1 MLSEQKKKAEEKMN
15 KALDALRKEFATLR
29 TGRAS
34 LGMLDGIMVDYY
46 GTPTPLNQ
54 VANMA
59 VPDPRQI
66 TIQPWE
72 PKMLG
77 EIEKAILKS
86 DVGLTPSNDGKIIR
100 LSIPSLTEERRHQI
114 VKHAKKLAE
123 DARVAVRNIRTGRE
137 RRDQEEEQGQGRA
150 CLGGRDEE
158 AAGRDPEDDGQLY
171 QEDRRAPCPQGKRDH
186 DGVDDA
192 NLFSR

>member
-1 MLSEQKKKAEEKMN
+1 MVSEQKKKAEEKMN
-15 KALDALRKEFATLR
+15 RALDVLRKEFAGLR

-34 LGMLDGIMVDYY
+34 LGILEGITVDYY

-72 PKMLG
+72 PKLLN

-86 DVGLTPSNDGKIIR
+86 DLGITPSNDGKVIR
-100 LSIPSLTEERRHQI
+100 LAIPPLTEERRQQI

-123 DARVAVRNIRTGRE
+123 DSRVAIRNV
-137 RRDQEEEQGQGRA
+137 RRDVN
-150 CLGGRDEE
+150 DEIRKKGKDRE
-158 AAGRDPEDDGQLY
+158 AHVSEDATKKLQDEIQKTTDGYVRKIDELLAHK
-171 QEDRRAPCPQGKRDH
+171 EKEIMT
-186 DGVDDA
+186 V
-192 NLFSR
+192 

>member
-1 MLSEQKKKAEEKMN
+1 MLNEQKKKAEEKMN
-15 KALDALRKEFATLR
+15 KALEVLRKEFTTLR

-46 GTPTPLNQ
+46 GTPTQLSQ

-72 PKMLG
+72 AKMLG

-100 LSIPSLTEERRHQI
+100 LTIPQLTEERRQQI

-123 DARVAVRNIRTGRE
+123 DAKVAVRNIR
-137 RRDQEEEQGQGRA
+137 RDVNDDIKKRSKDKDVHVSE
-150 CLGGRDEE
+150 DEVKKLQDE
-158 AAGRDPEDDGQLY
+158 IQKTTDNHVKKIDELLAHKEKEILT
-171 QEDRRAPCPQGKRDH
+171 
-186 DGVDDA
+186 V
-192 NLFSR
+192 

>member
-1 MLSEQKKKAEEKMN
+1 MISEQKKKAEDKMN
-15 KALDALRKEFATLR
+15 KALEVLRKEFAAVR

-34 LGMLDGIMVDYY
+34 LGILDGIMVDYY

-72 PKMLG
+72 PKKLG

-86 DVGLTPSNDGKIIR
+86 DVGITPTNDGKLIR
-100 LSIPSLTEERRHQI
+100 LTIPPLTEERRQQI

-123 DARVAVRNIRTGRE
+123 DARIAVRNV
-137 RRDQEEEQGQGRA
+137 RRDVN
-150 CLGGRDEE
+150 DEIKKKTKVKE
-158 AAGRDPEDDGQLY
+158 AHVSEDETKKLQDEIQKSTDNYVKKIDELLLHK
-171 QEDRRAPCPQGKRDH
+171 EKEIMT
-186 DGVDDA
+186 V
-192 NLFSR
+192 

>member
-1 MLSEQKKKAEEKMN
+1 MLSEQKKKADDKMS
-15 KALDALRKEFATLR
+15 KALEALRKEFTTLR

-34 LGMLDGIMVDYY
+34 LGMLDNIMVDYY
-46 GTPTPLNQ
+46 GTPTALNQ
-54 VANMA
+54 VSNMA

-72 PKMLG
+72 AKMLG

-100 LSIPSLTEERRHQI
+100 LSIPPLTEERRHQI

-123 DARVAVRNIRTGRE
+123 DARVATRNIR
-137 RRDQEEEQGQGRA
+137 RDVNDDIKKKSKDKDVHVSE
-150 CLGGRDEE
+150 DEIKKLQDE
-158 AAGRDPEDDGQLY
+158 IQKTTDSYIHKIDELLAHKEK
-171 QEDRRAPCPQGKRDH
+171 EIMT
-186 DGVDDA
+186 V
-192 NLFSR
+192 

>member
-15 KALDALRKEFATLR
+15 KALEVLRKEFTTLR

-46 GTPTPLNQ
+46 GTPTQLSQ

-72 PKMLG
+72 AKMLG

-100 LSIPSLTEERRHQI
+100 LTIPQLTEERRQQI
-114 VKHAKKLAE
+114 VKQAKKLAE
-123 DARVAVRNIRTGRE
+123 DAKVAVLNIR
-137 RRDQEEEQGQGRA
+137 RDVN
-150 CLGGRDEE
+150 DEIKKKSKDKE
-158 AAGRDPEDDGQLY
+158 THVSEDETKKLQDEIQKTTDNHIKKIDELLAHK
-171 QEDRRAPCPQGKRDH
+171 EKEILT
-186 DGVDDA
+186 V
-192 NLFSR
+192 

>member
-1 MLSEQKKKAEEKMN
+1 MLNEQKKKAEEKMN
-15 KALDALRKEFATLR
+15 KALEVLRKEFTTLR

-46 GTPTPLNQ
+46 GTPTQLSQ

-72 PKMLG
+72 AKMLG

-100 LSIPSLTEERRHQI
+100 LTIPQLTEERRQQI

-123 DARVAVRNIRTGRE
+123 DAKVAVRNIR
-137 RRDQEEEQGQGRA
+137 RDVN
-150 CLGGRDEE
+150 DEIKKKSKDKE
-158 AAGRDPEDDGQLY
+158 THVSEDEIKKLQDEIQKTTDNHIKKIDELLVHK
-171 QEDRRAPCPQGKRDH
+171 EKEILT
-186 DGVDDA
+186 V
-192 NLFSR
+192 

>member
-1 MLSEQKKKAEEKMN
+1 MLSEQKKKAEDKMN
-15 KALDALRKEFATLR
+15 KAIDVLKKEFVTLR

-34 LGMLDGIMVDYY
+34 IGMLDGIMVDYY
-46 GTPTPLNQ
+46 GTPTALNQ

-72 PKMLG
+72 AKLLG

-100 LSIPSLTEERRHQI
+100 LSIPQLTEERRQQI
-114 VKHAKKLAE
+114 VKQAKKLAE
-123 DARVAVRNIRTGRE
+123 DARVAVRNIR
-137 RRDQEEEQGQGRA
+137 RDVNDDIKRKTKDKEAHVSE
-150 CLGGRDEE
+150 DETKKLQ
-158 AAGRDPEDDGQLY
+158 DDIQKTTDLHIKKID
-171 QEDRRAPCPQGKRDH
+171 ELLAHKEKEIMT
-186 DGVDDA
+186 V
-192 NLFSR
+192 

>member
-1 MLSEQKKKAEEKMN
+1 MPSELKKKAEDKMN
-15 KALDALRKEFATLR
+15 KALDVLRKEFATLR

-34 LGMLDGIMVDYY
+34 LGMLEGIMVDYY
-46 GTPTPLNQ
+46 GTPTALNQ

-72 PKMLG
+72 PKLLG

-86 DVGLTPSNDGKIIR
+86 DVGLTPSNDGKLIR
-100 LSIPSLTEERRHQI
+100 LSIPPLTEERRQQI

-123 DARVAVRNIRTGRE
+123 DARVAIRNV
-137 RRDQEEEQGQGRA
+137 RRDVNDDVKKKSKDKDA
-150 CLGGRDEE
+150 HVS
-158 AAGRDPEDDGQLY
+158 EDDTKKLQDEIQKITDNHIKKIDEILAHK
-171 QEDRRAPCPQGKRDH
+171 EKEIMT
-186 DGVDDA
+186 V
-192 NLFSR
+192 

>member
-1 MLSEQKKKAEEKMN
+1 MLNEKKKAEEKMN
-15 KALDALRKEFATLR
+15 KALDVLRKEFTTLR

-34 LGMLDGIMVDYY
+34 LGMLDGIVVDFY
-46 GTPTPLNQ
+46 GTPTPLNG
-54 VANMA
+54 VSNMSM
-59 VPDPRQI
+59 PDPRMI

-100 LSIPSLTEERRHQI
+100 LSIPPLTEERRQQI

-123 DARVAVRNIRTGRE
+123 DARVAIRNIR
-137 RRDQEEEQGQGRA
+137 RDVNDDIKKKSKDKDAHVSEDEVKKLQEEIQKTTDSWIRKI
-150 CLGGRDEE
+150 
-158 AAGRDPEDDGQLY
+158 DDLL
-171 QEDRRAPCPQGKRDH
+171 DH
-186 DGVDDA
+186 KEKEIMTV
-192 NLFSR
+192 

>member
-15 KALDALRKEFATLR
+15 KALDVLRKEFATLR

-34 LGMLDGIMVDYY
+34 LGILDGIMVDYY

-86 DVGLTPSNDGKIIR
+86 DVGVTPSNDGKIIR
-100 LSIPSLTEERRHQI
+100 LTIPQLTEERRQQI

-123 DARVAVRNIRTGRE
+123 DTRIAVRNIR
-137 RRDQEEEQGQGRA
+137 RDVN
-150 CLGGRDEE
+150 DEIKKKSKDKE
-158 AAGRDPEDDGQLY
+158 IHVSEDETKKLQDEIQKTTDTYVKKIDEFLVHK
-171 QEDRRAPCPQGKRDH
+171 EKEIMT
-186 DGVDDA
+186 V
-192 NLFSR
+192 

>member
-15 KALDALRKEFATLR
+15 KGLDVLRKEFATLR

-46 GTPTPLNQ
+46 GTPTPLSQ

-86 DVGLTPSNDGKIIR
+86 DVGLTPGNDGKVIR
-100 LSIPSLTEERRHQI
+100 LTIPPLTEERRQQI
-114 VKHAKKLAE
+114 VKQAKKLAE
-123 DARVAVRNIRTGRE
+123 DARVAIRNV
-137 RRDQEEEQGQGRA
+137 RRDVN
-150 CLGGRDEE
+150 DEIKRKSKDKD
-158 AAGRDPEDDGQLY
+158 AHVSEDETKKLQDEIQ
-171 QEDRRAPCPQGKRDH
+171 KTT
-186 DGVDDA
+186 DA
-192 NLFSR
+192 HIKKIDELLAHKEKEILTV

>member
-1 MLSEQKKKAEEKMN
+1 MVSEQKKKAEEKMN
-15 KALDALRKEFATLR
+15 KALELLRKEFASLR

-34 LGMLDGIMVDYY
+34 LGILDGIIVDYY
-46 GTPTPLNQ
+46 GTPTPLSQ

-72 PKMLG
+72 AKMLG

-100 LSIPSLTEERRHQI
+100 LTIPPLTEERRHQI

-123 DARVAVRNIRTGRE
+123 DSRVAIRNIR
-137 RRDQEEEQGQGRA
+137 RDVNDEIKKKSKDKDAHVSEDAMKKLQEEIQKTTDGYVRKI
-150 CLGGRDEE
+150 DELLAHKE
-158 AAGRDPEDDGQLY
+158 KEIMT
-171 QEDRRAPCPQGKRDH
+171 
-186 DGVDDA
+186 V
-192 NLFSR
+192 